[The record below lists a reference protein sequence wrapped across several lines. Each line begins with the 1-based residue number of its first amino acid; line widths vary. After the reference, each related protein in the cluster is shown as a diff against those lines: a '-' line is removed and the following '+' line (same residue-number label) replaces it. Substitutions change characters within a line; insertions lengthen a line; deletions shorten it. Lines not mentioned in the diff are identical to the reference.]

1 MAANTA
7 YTVSSSIVAGGGVVI
22 NGAAGATIDA
32 SALKVPFIQ
41 LSDAPTGSKNDKD
54 AYLVDAVT
62 IKDVKIAGVK
72 YQLVYGNKQKYLIG
86 KLSIDNSVI
95 AIDGSGKKTIID
107 FNGGGN
113 ASEIVIN
120 NSTIYANPTNDLN
133 GGLFSSQ
140 SGHGSIQDL
149 GSEKQLFA
157 ITNSTIYNVAYGKTT
172 SSQRRNNTAGM
183 EYKIENSIIVN
194 SGKNG
199 QFIVGLNGGSA
210 NAAQTYTVSNS
221 SFNFDGADVS
231 EAEAAKVQEK
241 VSAFTMTSVAGV
253 VVFKDAANGDF
264 TLGDCAQYTAKIGD
278 PRWALD
284 KTALQTEIT
293 NATTLLG
300 DASTEAGTPGADLK
314 AAIDKAQSD
323 FASAT
328 TQDAIDA
335 AVTALQAA
343 EEAYKTATGINAI
356 SVDGVSGDIFSDGK
370 PVYNLSGQRVF
381 KGYKGIVI
389 KNGRK
394 IVVK

>member
-1 MAANTA
+1 
-7 YTVSSSIVAGGGVVI
+7 
-22 NGAAGATIDA
+22 
-32 SALKVPFIQ
+32 
-41 LSDAPTGSKNDKD
+41 
-54 AYLVDAVT
+54 
-62 IKDVKIAGVK
+62 
-72 YQLVYGNKQKYLIG
+72 
-86 KLSIDNSVI
+86 
-95 AIDGSGKKTIID
+95 
-107 FNGGGN
+107 
-113 ASEIVIN
+113 
-120 NSTIYANPTNDLN
+120 
-133 GGLFSSQ
+133 
-140 SGHGSIQDL
+140 
-149 GSEKQLFA
+149 
-157 ITNSTIYNVAYGKTT
+157 
-172 SSQRRNNTAGM
+172 
-183 EYKIENSIIVN
+183 
-194 SGKNG
+194 
-199 QFIVGLNGGSA
+199 
-210 NAAQTYTVSNS
+210 
-221 SFNFDGADVS
+221 ADVS